1 MFSSAFFYFLV
12 ILGLAW
18 TALGAVALVVML
30 IIDWKKG
37 QLW

>member
-1 MFSSAFFYFLV
+1 MFSSAFFYFLI
-12 ILGLAW
+12 ILGLIW
-18 TALGAVALVVML
+18 TALAAVSLVVML